1 MDISVRKARVADVA
15 QIVALAKLRDGAKK
29 DWPVGRRRG
38 FTLQLRHLIAN
49 SDTHLCWVA
58 LDEAKRVVGYAF
70 ASFTYS
76 PIDDGMW
83 LHVAELYVRPRL
95 RSSGVGGRLM
105 RAMKAASTR
114 AKAKGVW
121 LVVHPNNTDAQRF
134 YRRNK
139 MRMRVMKSCAWA
151 A

>member
-1 MDISVRKARVADVA
+1 MHVRKARVSDVP

-49 SDTHLCWVA
+49 SETHLCWVA
-58 LDEAKRVVGYAF
+58 VDDDRKLVGYVF
-70 ASFTYS
+70 ASYTYS

-83 LHVAELYVRPRL
+83 LHVAELYVRPRM
-95 RSSGVGGRLM
+95 RSGGIGQRLM
-105 RAMKAASTR
+105 RAVKAASTR

-139 MRMRVMKSCAWA
+139 LSVRTMKSCAWA